1 MLFLSNKKIIHGLGY
16 LSLAT
21 LVLSL
26 SACSTTAKN
35 SAIKSTA
42 EKSATI
48 SNIETTSEA
57 KNQRVAHDRFEYLN
71 RKIYRANIAIDS
83 VLLKPVAKVYNRFTP
98 QIIDDSITNV
108 FANFDDVG
116 NAINNLLQLKIGDAL
131 KDTERVIFNST
142 FGIAGIFDIATEM
155 GLPKHHED
163 FGQTLARWGVPAGP
177 YIMLPFLGPSTLRD
191 ATAKLTV
198 DQRTKPEAYSK
209 YPYQLLVV
217 DKLDERADLLSAE
230 DVLKV
235 FSDDQY
241 SVLRDAWLQRRM
253 SLIRDGKVDKKSDDD
268 MIDALEDLDSE

>member
-1 MLFLSNKKIIHGLGY
+1 MS
-16 LSLAT
+16 

-26 SACSTTAKN
+26 SACSTAAKN
-35 SAIKSTA
+35 KVTQNTA
-42 EKSATI
+42 EKSAKA
-48 SNIETTSEA
+48 SGVETTSENKEI
-57 KNQRVAHDRFEYLN
+57 KNNGVAYDRFEHLN
-71 RKIYRANIAIDS
+71 RKIYRANIAIDN

-98 QIIDDSITNV
+98 KIIDDSITNI

-116 NAINNLLQLKIGDAL
+116 NAINNLLQLKVGDSL
-131 KDTERVIFNST
+131 KDTERVIFNSS

-198 DQRTKPEAYSK
+198 DQLTKPEAYSK

-217 DKLDERADLLSAE
+217 DKLDQRADLLSAE
-230 DVLKV
+230 EVLKV

-253 SLIRDGKVDKKSDDD
+253 SLIRDGKADKKADDD
-268 MIDALEDLDSE
+268 MIDALEDMDSE

>member
-1 MLFLSNKKIIHGLGY
+1 MLFLNKKIIHGLTF
-16 LSLAT
+16 LS

-26 SACSTTAKN
+26 SACSTAAKN
-35 SAIKSTA
+35 KVTQNTA
-42 EKSATI
+42 EKSAKA
-48 SNIETTSEA
+48 SGVETTSENKEI
-57 KNQRVAHDRFEYLN
+57 KNNGVAYDRFEHLN
-71 RKIYRANIAIDS
+71 RKIYRANIAIDN

-98 QIIDDSITNV
+98 QIIDDSITNI

-116 NAINNLLQLKIGDAL
+116 NAINNLLQLKVGDSL
-131 KDTERVIFNST
+131 KDTERVIFNSS

-198 DQRTKPEAYSK
+198 DQLTKPEAYSK

-217 DKLDERADLLSAE
+217 DKLDQRADLLSAE
-230 DVLKV
+230 EVLKV

-253 SLIRDGKVDKKSDDD
+253 SLIRDGKADKKADDD
-268 MIDALEDLDSE
+268 MIDALEDMDSE